1 LADRRR
7 SAFELLRVEQRA
19 SARRLIIDGV
29 QWLVYELPARDL
41 DRRSSPSLVFESE
54 DTVRRVRDFP
64 PNWGS
69 LSDGELE
76 KVSWSR

>member
-64 PNWGS
+64 ANWGS